1 MGADRPD
8 DGSET
13 VGELFDV
20 LSRPERRLLL
30 YYLRDREA
38 VPVEE
43 LTTVVA
49 GWLRARRD
57 PAEAVTPAERERVLA
72 ALHHVHL
79 PRLEAAGLVRRDR
92 ESGEV
97 ALAEPSQLF
106 EDILTQA
113 LAQERGAAERT
124 TGEASD
130 RTDPENP

>member
-13 VGELFDV
+13 VGEIFDV

-30 YYLRDREA
+30 YYLRDRETA
-38 VPVEE
+38 PVEE
-43 LTTVVA
+43 LTTAVA
-49 GWLRARRD
+49 GWLQARRN
-57 PAEAVTPAERERVLA
+57 PAEVVTPAERDRVLA

-97 ALAEPSQLF
+97 ALDEPPQVF
-106 EDILTQA
+106 EDILSQA
-113 LAQERGAAERT
+113 LAQERLVAERT
-124 TGEASD
+124 AGETAD
-130 RTDPENP
+130 ETDPENR